1 MKVNQGREETAQQIA
16 NIINNCNM
24 LLSLDV
30 SESFGK
36 YILNVQTDQTII
48 EYKEMSLDG
57 MEWFLSKLKSHL
69 NNKEDIDE
77 IFEELEYLS
86 MPAN

>member
-69 NNKEDIDE
+69 NNKEDKCLITIL
-77 IFEELEYLS
+77 IFS
-86 MPAN
+86 NSNA